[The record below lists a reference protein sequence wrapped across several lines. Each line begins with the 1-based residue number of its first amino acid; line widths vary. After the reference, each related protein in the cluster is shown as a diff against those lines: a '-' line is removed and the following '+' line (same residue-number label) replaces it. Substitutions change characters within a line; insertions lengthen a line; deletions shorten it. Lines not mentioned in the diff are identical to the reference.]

1 VSCVDLAA
9 ALHIRTHDL
18 CAGRAGQLSQLSHL
32 LLDQLRCGAW
42 KQNADEKRPLS
53 RGPGVDQSLS
63 FLIRAIASSRRASGA
78 VTDSLK

>member
-1 VSCVDLAA
+1 MPRVDLAA
-9 ALHIRTHDL
+9 ALHIRTDHL
-18 CAGRAGQLSQLSHL
+18 GARGAGELGQLCHL
-32 LLDQLRCGAW
+32 LLDQLRRSAR

-78 VTDSLK
+78 VTESLK

>member
-1 VSCVDLAA
+1 VPRVDLAA
-9 ALHIRTHDL
+9 ALHIRTDHL
-18 CAGRAGQLSQLSHL
+18 GACELGQLCHL
-32 LLDQLRCGAW
+32 LLDQLRGSAR

-78 VTDSLK
+78 VTESLK